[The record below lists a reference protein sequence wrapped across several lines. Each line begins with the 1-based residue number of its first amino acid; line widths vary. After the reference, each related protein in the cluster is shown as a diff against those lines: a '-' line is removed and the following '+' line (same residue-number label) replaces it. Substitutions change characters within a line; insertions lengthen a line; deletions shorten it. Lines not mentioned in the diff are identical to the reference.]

1 MAVAFFAFVT
11 ADEREFV
18 IQLTNDDL
26 IAHAR
31 KLLSGEETSK
41 PHVHGKIIKGSQPY
55 NPAWSFHLDPDT
67 IAFFEQAI
75 EVCDANT
82 TYVEDH
88 LEEVCGVVL
97 PGCHWCPWSS
107 KLTREVGS

>member
-11 ADEREFV
+11 TDSREFV

-41 PHVHGKIIKGSQPY
+41 PHGDGKIIKGSQPY

-107 KLTREVGS
+107 KLTREVG